1 MIFKAF
7 GAARTVTGSM
17 HYLEVDNASIIL
29 DAGRFEGTKEFER
42 KWNLNFKFRP
52 ETVDAILISH
62 AHNDHIGR
70 LPILVSR
77 GFKGKIFATDATI
90 DLAGLVLEDAVKIEE
105 ENNKR
110 ESMLGRGRSSISNY
124 PLFTMKDV
132 RDTLQKMHGIPYRKE
147 VKIIDDVYA
156 TFYDAGHIIG
166 SSIIKLRIDSRHGE
180 ITLTYTGDLGQPN
193 MPFIRDPEYI
203 DGSDY
208 VIMESTYG
216 NRIHEPFEESVKKV
230 ERLVVWIYRH
240 AERGGKLIVPAFA
253 IGRTQTMLYILNELY
268 SKGRIPE
275 VPIYIDSPL
284 AIYVTEVFKRH
295 KECFDKNTWNL
306 LTSKNNPL
314 NFKLVHYIANESE
327 SFSLLNKP
335 GPMIIIAGSGM
346 LTGGRILRH
355 VFSTIE
361 NPYNALLFTGYQAT
375 GTLGRRILD
384 GAEKITLFNKE
395 LVVKAKI
402 EKLDGLSAHA
412 DSRFLVEFIQRMKR
426 RPKTVFLV
434 HGDMAAIVS
443 LAKKLK
449 SIGIHYQ
456 IPSFGSS
463 YKLFNGITM

>member
-17 HYLEVDNASIIL
+17 HYIEVDNAKILL
-29 DAGRFEGTKEFER
+29 DAGRFEGTKDFER

-52 ETVDAILISH
+52 ETIDAILISH

-70 LPILVSR
+70 LPVLTSR

-90 DLAGLVLEDAVKIEE
+90 DLASLVLEDAVKIEE
-105 ENNKR
+105 ENRKGNVATR
-110 ESMLGRGRSSISNY
+110 ARGFYGNY

-132 RDTLQKMHGIPYRKE
+132 RDALKNMNGVQYHKE
-147 VKIIDDVYA
+147 VRIVDDVYA

-166 SSIIKLRIDSRHGE
+166 SAIIKLRIDSRHGE
-180 ITLTYTGDLGQPN
+180 VSLVYTGDLGQPN
-193 MPFIRDPEYI
+193 MPFIRNPEFVDHTDYI
-203 DGSDY
+203 
-208 VIMESTYG
+208 IMESTYG
-216 NRIHEPFEESVKKV
+216 NRVHEPFEESIKKV
-230 ERLVVWIYRH
+230 ERLVVWIHRH

-275 VPIYIDSPL
+275 VPVYIDSPL

-295 KECFDKNTWNL
+295 KECFDERTWEL
-306 LTSKNNPL
+306 LASKNNPL
-314 NFKLVHYIANESE
+314 NFKLVHYVAKESE
-327 SFSLLNKP
+327 SFNLLNKP

-346 LTGGRILRH
+346 LTGGRVLRH
-355 VFSTIE
+355 VFNTIE

-375 GTLGRRILD
+375 GTLGRKILD
-384 GAEKITLFNKE
+384 GAEKITLFGKE
-395 LVVKAKI
+395 LEVKSRI

-412 DSRFLVEFIQRMKR
+412 DSRFLIEFVRRMKQK
-426 RPKTVFLV
+426 PKTIFLV

-449 SIGIHYQ
+449 AIGLYYQ
-456 IPSFGSS
+456 IPTFGNS
-463 YKLFNGITM
+463 YRLLNGYTV